1 MAMATLVSKESNE
14 SFYSTHSH
22 QETPSLSH
30 VSPDDI
36 HSAAFEKGVPIYN
49 VDAYL
54 NDPRNQEHG
63 TSPPAKSPLHKEQKA
78 GDGSASSKPCTPV
91 QLGAPRTSYHV
102 TALYQLCQERGLR
115 AEFELDG
122 DHSRWFGGM
131 VTVGAQ
137 TLASEQRWRTKKEAK
152 EGLAELA
159 LPVARE
165 MEAVWKQKAEQA
177 SQEKNWVG
185 MLLEYHNA
193 TDPIH
198 AFPGPIYTEYALGHH
213 FACTCTIPS
222 SQSIYGSST
231 VPFPSKKA
239 ARINAAKEAVQYL
252 ISIAE
257 LNPSGSPKGR
267 RKIKSG
273 SGEGPIV
280 RVEGEGLEVKKDVT
294 YAARVNELAHRL
306 SLPPPMYRLSPAS
319 SAAPNLLSGAAY
331 FSGVDAA
338 YHPLLSKPVGEVRN
352 VFGKKNGKEECAR
365 GVWEVLREVAR
376 ERGVEIE
383 AE

>member
-1 MAMATLVSKESNE
+1 MATLVSKESNE

-30 VSPDDI
+30 VSPDDV

-54 NDPRNQEHG
+54 NDPRNQEHA
-63 TSPPAKSPLHKEQKA
+63 TLPPAKSPLHTEQKA
-78 GDGSASSKPCTPV
+78 VDGSSSSKPCTPV

-102 TALYQLCQERGLR
+102 AALHQLCQERGLR
-115 AEFELDG
+115 AEFEFDG
-122 DHSRWFGGM
+122 DHSSWFGGV

-159 LPVARE
+159 LPVAKE

-252 ISIAE
+252 ISIDE
-257 LNPSGSPKGR
+257 LNPSGSPKSR

-294 YAARVNELAHRL
+294 YAARVN
-306 SLPPPMYRLSPAS
+306 
-319 SAAPNLLSGAAY
+319 
-331 FSGVDAA
+331 
-338 YHPLLSKPVGEVRN
+338 
-352 VFGKKNGKEECAR
+352 
-365 GVWEVLREVAR
+365 
-376 ERGVEIE
+376 
-383 AE
+383 

>member
-1 MAMATLVSKESNE
+1 MAMATLVSKDSNE
-14 SFYSTHSH
+14 SFHSTHSH

-30 VSPDDI
+30 VSPDDV
-36 HSAAFEKGVPIYN
+36 HSAAFGKGVPIYN

-54 NDPRNQEHG
+54 NDPRNQENG
-63 TSPPAKSPLHKEQKA
+63 TSPPAKSSLHQEQKA
-78 GDGSASSKPCTPV
+78 RDGSSSSTPCTPI

-102 TALYQLCQERGLR
+102 AALYQLCQERGLR
-115 AEFELDG
+115 AEFEFDG

-159 LPVARE
+159 LPVAKE
-165 MEAVWKQKAEQA
+165 MEAVRKQKAEQV

-185 MLLEYHNA
+185 MLLGEFFTADDCLETPLPPVHKTPVQGSSRSIDYIDNTTPEYHNA

-231 VPFPSKKA
+231 VAFPSKKA

-280 RVEGEGLEVKKDVT
+280 RVEGKGLEVKDVT
-294 YAARVNELAHRL
+294 
-306 SLPPPMYRLSPAS
+306 
-319 SAAPNLLSGAAY
+319 
-331 FSGVDAA
+331 
-338 YHPLLSKPVGEVRN
+338 
-352 VFGKKNGKEECAR
+352 
-365 GVWEVLREVAR
+365 
-376 ERGVEIE
+376 
-383 AE
+383 

>member
-30 VSPDDI
+30 VSPDDV

-54 NDPRNQEHG
+54 NDPRNREHG

-78 GDGSASSKPCTPV
+78 GDGSSSSKPCTPV

-102 TALYQLCQERGLR
+102 AALYQLCQERGLR
-115 AEFELDG
+115 AEFEFDG

-185 MLLEYHNA
+185 MLLGEFFTADACLETSFPQSTKQPSKDRSDQLSILTLRLQN
-193 TDPIH
+193 TTMRPTPSTPS
-198 AFPGPIYTEYALGHH
+198 PGP
-213 FACTCTIPS
+213 
-222 SQSIYGSST
+222 ST
-231 VPFPSKKA
+231 
-239 ARINAAKEAVQYL
+239 
-252 ISIAE
+252 
-257 LNPSGSPKGR
+257 
-267 RKIKSG
+267 
-273 SGEGPIV
+273 
-280 RVEGEGLEVKKDVT
+280 
-294 YAARVNELAHRL
+294 
-306 SLPPPMYRLSPAS
+306 
-319 SAAPNLLSGAAY
+319 PNTL
-331 FSGVDAA
+331 
-338 YHPLLSKPVGEVRN
+338 
-352 VFGKKNGKEECAR
+352 
-365 GVWEVLREVAR
+365 
-376 ERGVEIE
+376 
-383 AE
+383 